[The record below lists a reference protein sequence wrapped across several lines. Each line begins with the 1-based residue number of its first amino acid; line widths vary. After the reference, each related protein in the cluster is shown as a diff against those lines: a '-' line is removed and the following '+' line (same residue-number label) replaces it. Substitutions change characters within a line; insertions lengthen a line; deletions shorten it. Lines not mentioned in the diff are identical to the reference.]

1 MNEQTARALWN
12 ELQQEMYSA
21 ERTRAIA
28 AGPVDDAHLRSLAER
43 VVKAIDE
50 LPAPSKPMLIRR
62 EYAQAFADFYAPI
75 PAPKAEPAREYALLS
90 FWHS

>member
-1 MNEQTARALWN
+1 
-12 ELQQEMYSA
+12 
-21 ERTRAIA
+21 
-28 AGPVDDAHLRSLAER
+28 
-43 VVKAIDE
+43 
-50 LPAPSKPMLIRR
+50 MLIRR